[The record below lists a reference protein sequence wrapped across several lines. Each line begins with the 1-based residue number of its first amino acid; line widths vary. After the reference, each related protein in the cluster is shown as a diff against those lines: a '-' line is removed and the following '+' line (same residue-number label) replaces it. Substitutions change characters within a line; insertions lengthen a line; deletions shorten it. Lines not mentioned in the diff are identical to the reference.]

1 MGKLGYKIIAFE
13 PSKINYYILKKNYC
27 LNKEVNVTLINKGLF
42 TEEKKCDIV
51 SPERN
56 IGDGL
61 INCDGKQIIKNT
73 INNGEIILTKLS
85 NYISFLANKNL
96 ALIKID
102 IEGSE
107 EKAFESGIELIT
119 KYHVPFIFTEFIP
132 GLLVKYGSNPKTFL
146 EMFINNGYKINIL
159 NFFETKIYD
168 IKDLLKHPP
177 RNLYIVYTPF
187 LK

>member
-61 INCDGKQIIKNT
+61 IT
-73 INNGEIILTKLS
+73 VFNG
-85 NYISFLANKNL
+85 
-96 ALIKID
+96 
-102 IEGSE
+102 
-107 EKAFESGIELIT
+107 AFFPS
-119 KYHVPFIFTEFIP
+119 IFSY
-132 GLLVKYGSNPKTFL
+132 VK
-146 EMFINNGYKINIL
+146 
-159 NFFETKIYD
+159 
-168 IKDLLKHPP
+168 
-177 RNLYIVYTPF
+177 
-187 LK
+187 

>member
-1 MGKLGYKIIAFE
+1 M
-13 PSKINYYILKKNYC
+13 
-27 LNKEVNVTLINKGLF
+27 
-42 TEEKKCDIV
+42 
-51 SPERN
+51 R
-56 IGDGL
+56 
-61 INCDGKQIIKNT
+61 
-73 INNGEIILTKLS
+73 

-102 IEGSE
+102 VEGSE

-119 KYHVPFIFTEFIP
+119 KYHVPFIFTEFTP

-159 NFFETKIYD
+159 NFFEKKIYD
-168 IKDLLKHPP
+168 IKDLLKHCP